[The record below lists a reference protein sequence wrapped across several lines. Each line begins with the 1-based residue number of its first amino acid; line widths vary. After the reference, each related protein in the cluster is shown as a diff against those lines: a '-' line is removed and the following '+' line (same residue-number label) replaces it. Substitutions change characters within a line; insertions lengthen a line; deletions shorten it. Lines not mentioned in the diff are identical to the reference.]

1 MGQGSEREEWVQEE
15 HEKRKV
21 GRGARNTRVREAERV
36 VHTIW
41 ERNCIHLEAGR
52 GYLQEGRTQ
61 MAGPIPFSLSP
72 FSFSFSFLLPAAV
85 VLFISL
91 VRHCPGSTCLALPP

>member
-1 MGQGSEREEWVQEE
+1 MFDLRGQGSEREEWVQEE

-41 ERNCIHLEAGR
+41 ERSCIHLVAGR

-61 MAGPIPFSLSP
+61 MAGSIPFSLST
-72 FSFSFSFLLPAAV
+72 F
-85 VLFISL
+85 
-91 VRHCPGSTCLALPP
+91 